1 MVQTTSATSEECAAA
16 SEELSNLAARM
27 HDLLSSYNLG
37 TGSGI
42 SSAKAMDYAAPAAN
56 DNEQIISLGDS
67 FGKY

>member
-27 HDLLSSYNLG
+27 HELLSSYNLG
-37 TGSGI
+37 TASTVSPI
-42 SSAKAMDYAAPAAN
+42 KSVSYPSD
-56 DNEQIISLGDS
+56 DNEQIISLGDE